1 MMDRLKL
8 EIGNL
13 DVRLIG
19 SYSCIVHSC
28 LIVDYFSVSSEVVVF
43 RKNGL

>member
-8 EIGNL
+8 EIGKM

-19 SYSCIVHSC
+19 GYGCIVHSC
-28 LIVDYFSVSSEVVVF
+28 LIVDYFSVSSKVTVF
-43 RKNGL
+43 RINGL

>member
-1 MMDRLKL
+1 MKDRLQL
-8 EIGNL
+8 EIGKL

-19 SYSCIVHSC
+19 GYGCIVHSC
-28 LIVDYFSVSSEVVVF
+28 LIVDYFSVSSEVAVF